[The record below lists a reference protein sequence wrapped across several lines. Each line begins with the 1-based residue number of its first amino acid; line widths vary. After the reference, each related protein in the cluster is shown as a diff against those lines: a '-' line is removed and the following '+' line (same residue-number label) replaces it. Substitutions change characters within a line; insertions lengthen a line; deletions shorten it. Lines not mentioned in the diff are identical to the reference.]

1 MRTLL
6 ISALI
11 LACSS
16 GERRG
21 AEAPEARSEH
31 EGSDGFTADQRKEL
45 SELLGE
51 DVTGRPEGEA
61 GARAETAP

>member
-1 MRTLL
+1 MLL

-16 GERRG
+16 GERRA
-21 AEAPEARSEH
+21 AEAPEAPSEH
-31 EGSDGFTADQRKEL
+31 EASDGFTPEQREEL

-51 DVTGRPEGEA
+51 DVTGRPDGEA
-61 GARAETAP
+61 GARAEPAP